1 MELLRRFGAWFARHF
16 FPSEANSYRPN
27 SLSRDV
33 LAVAVTLTCVIE
45 GFLVASLFIHTKP
58 GSFTAAVI
66 ESAIISLTNE
76 ERVHYGDAVLR
87 VDPILTLAAQA
98 KANDMAARGYFSHVG
113 PSGEQPWKWFTD
125 AGYEYAYAGENL
137 ATKFYESS
145 DVVTATE
152 TAVALEKINLRRQD
166 VTARLISEA
175 REQALLQKEYAIL
188 VLAGADWPK
197 GVVGIAAGRLAGE
210 FGKPTIVL
218 ELGEEYATGS
228 ARTYGAFDLVEALKA
243 TSSHLTKFGGHKEAA
258 GLTLKS
264 ADLEAFKSAIIK
276 YADEVRRASSDS
288 DELILE
294 LDAELSA
301 NELSL
306 DFFDILEQM
315 APFGAGNP
323 KPQFWLKNASM
334 LSCKAVGAEGRHVQI
349 VFGVGGVEVQGI
361 AFHHCIYRSVVFFW
375 HHAFE
380 FHRVFSLA

>member
-1 MELLRRFGAWFARHF
+1 LEHANIALDALLA
-16 FPSEANSYRPN
+16 E
-27 SLSRDV
+27 
-33 LAVAVTLTCVIE
+33 
-45 GFLVASLFIHTKP
+45 
-58 GSFTAAVI
+58 
-66 ESAIISLTNE
+66 
-76 ERVHYGDAVLR
+76 
-87 VDPILTLAAQA
+87 
-98 KANDMAARGYFSHVG
+98 
-113 PSGEQPWKWFTD
+113 
-125 AGYEYAYAGENL
+125 
-137 ATKFYESS
+137 

-361 AFHHCIYRSVVFFW
+361 AFNQGHIPSAFPVGSSVELAVELLADSWKGLRRFKV
-375 HHAFE
+375 
-380 FHRVFSLA
+380 RVIDIRALQI

>member
-145 DVVTATE
+145 DVVDAWMNSPGHR
-152 TAVALEKINLRRQD
+152 AN
-166 VTARLISEA
+166 
-175 REQALLQKEYAIL
+175 IL
-188 VLAGADWPK
+188 K
-197 GVVGIAAGRLAGE
+197 GVYQDIGVGIAHGMYQGQE
-210 FGKPTIVL
+210 TTFVVQFFGTTRAA
-218 ELGEEYATGS
+218 LGIAP
-228 ARTYGAFDLVEALKA
+228 
-243 TSSHLTKFGGHKEAA
+243 AA
-258 GLTLKS
+258 APS
-264 ADLEAFKSAIIK
+264 VVPVA
-276 YADEVRRASSDS
+276 VAS
-288 DELILE
+288 EK
-294 LDAELSA
+294 
-301 NELSL
+301 
-306 DFFDILEQM
+306 
-315 APFGAGNP
+315 P
-323 KPQFWLKNASM
+323 KPQPTLAEVTSPVVAPAEVPVAIQAPAVEGQSVSTVARPQLPSSIARFLASPRTIALFM
-334 LSCKAVGAEGRHVQI
+334 LGSIIAFLLIAIFFAVFIRVHIQPTDLLLNGI
-349 VFGVGGVEVQGI
+349 VVAVFTLILFSANIYFLSGVELTTEPAAAVTVLHQ
-361 AFHHCIYRSVVFFW
+361 
-375 HHAFE
+375 
-380 FHRVFSLA
+380 